1 MQISILLVVL
11 FSVFAVFKML
21 NHRKQLKGLPIN
33 KVIFGFITYV
43 GIYSVSLGL
52 IAQIF
57 DWLLVLDLN
66 KYFKWGMSIIIVIAT
81 IISISR
87 ILNRLLPEKLKKIF
101 I

>member
-1 MQISILLVVL
+1 
-11 FSVFAVFKML
+11 ML
-21 NHRKQLKGLPIN
+21 NHRKQLKGLPKN
-33 KVIFGFITYV
+33 EVIFGFITYV

-52 IAQIF
+52 IAQLF

-87 ILNRLLPEKLKKIF
+87 ILNRLLPEKLKKVF